1 MTDKKAEKV
10 HNERREKDNRDAA
23 KRREQEQ
30 RRIDRRDGESK

>member
-1 MTDKKAEKV
+1 MTDKKAERV

-30 RRIDRRDGESK
+30 RKIDRREGGSG